1 MSNYNKTLFKS
12 NKINYYENQKK
23 LLNAWDNKSQNYKIR
38 LLKKVCRE
46 HFNNVKIKFDNN
58 ISFYVKGYF
67 DSNKGNEIIIN
78 SNLLNEKTGID
89 VYATIYHEY
98 NHYLQYK
105 NFKNKKDY
113 EHIYLS
119 KDVKIKSFSNNQL
132 YVSISNKYNRNI
144 TNKLLI
150 LNQLCRYERESYFK
164 EYISAVLIDNSYSF
178 PLANS
183 IKLYKDIY
191 CSNQLS
197 KGIFKTI
204 DDCFYKVYN
213 NKKPSNNLEATIMYD
228 ICIISLF
235 QAENISEVQFL
246 EYMNDKN
253 KERIL
258 EENNY
263 EIYSDLD
270 EFIPSNSLDYL
281 CMDVR
286 EKDYILK
293 EINKL
298 NEIQIKNNPKLMTL
312 AKHYYPDEVEKIL
325 EAKKINY
332 NNIES
337 EKELC

>member
-1 MSNYNKTLFKS
+1 MNYNYENFFKHFEKYSLRKKIKTIKRFFKTLDTS
-12 NKINYYENQKK
+12 CDLI
-23 LLNAWDNKSQNYKIR
+23 
-38 LLKKVCRE
+38 
-46 HFNNVKIKFDNN
+46 
-58 ISFYVKGYF
+58 ISKELPIFVNGYF
-67 DSNKGNEIIIN
+67 DKINQKIILNKELLSNGPKIYEVIFHELYHKKQFDIVKGKQHGWEKYHIFINENISIKGYTNN
-78 SNLLNEKTGID
+78 S
-89 VYATIYHEY
+89 
-98 NHYLQYK
+98 
-105 NFKNKKDY
+105 
-113 EHIYLS
+113 
-119 KDVKIKSFSNNQL
+119 L
-132 YVSISNKYNRNI
+132 YIRISNKFNDII
-144 TNKLLI
+144 TDKLLI
-150 LNQLCRYERESYFK
+150 FNQLSLYEREAYIEGYINVIKINERYLFPLTESIDYFK
-164 EYISAVLIDNSYSF
+164 F
-178 PLANS
+178 
-183 IKLYKDIY
+183 LYCD
-191 CSNQLS
+191 CS
-197 KGIFKTI
+197 KKEIFKLI
-204 DDCFYKVYN
+204 DDCFYKVYD
-213 NKKPSNNLEATIMYD
+213 NKEPSNNLEATIMYD

-281 CMDVR
+281 CMGVR